1 MRDHQSH
8 VGNGKLHCPRERPW
22 PTDKNNPKKLRILK
36 QAVISKEMLEKRMF
50 FWLQDAFFVRTYRC
64 NTNRYNFAKG

>member
-8 VGNGKLHCPRERPW
+8 VENGKLHCPQERPW
-22 PTDKNNPKKLRILK
+22 PTIENNPKKFRILK

-50 FWLQDAFFVRTYRC
+50 FLPQDAFFVITYRW
-64 NTNRYNFAKG
+64 NTYS